1 MNRRLD
7 LLSNLASARPKP
19 VPSGGTPL
27 RAETAA
33 KLLYR
38 ALKADI
44 VSMRRKPGE
53 AIVEREIASRYG
65 VSRTPVR
72 EAILR
77 LADEALIDI
86 FPQSGTFVS
95 KIPLGALPEA
105 ILIRKSLEQV
115 TAGHAAQ
122 TAGPKQVVELH
133 DLIERQRRMQR
144 AGDRERFHQADEAF
158 HAKIAEL
165 AGHPGIWAL
174 IQQVKVQVDR
184 FRRLTLPVP
193 GRMARVLREHAA
205 IVKAIEAGDPA
216 RAANAMAAHLDG
228 LSASIAD
235 VRDLNPEYF
244 VEEVRPVP
252 GDAP

>member
-1 MNRRLD
+1 LFG
-7 LLSNLASARPKP
+7 LAFMSLARVAPKP
-19 VPSGGTPL
+19 PPSGAAPL

-38 ALKADI
+38 ELKSDI

-53 AIVEREIASRYG
+53 AIVERDIASHYG

-77 LADEALIDI
+77 LADEALVDI

-105 ILIRKSLEQV
+105 ILIRKALEQV
-115 TAGHAAQ
+115 TAGYAAQ
-122 TAGPKQVVELH
+122 AAGPGHLAGLH
-133 DLIERQRRMQR
+133 ELIERQRRMQKT
-144 AGDRERFHQADEAF
+144 GDRERFHQGDEAF
-158 HAKIAEL
+158 HAKIAEI
-165 AGHPGIWAL
+165 AGHPGIWYL

-184 FRRLTLPVP
+184 YRRLTLPVP
-193 GRMARVLREHAA
+193 GRMARVLREHTA
-205 IVKAIEAGDPA
+205 IVEAIEAGNSS
-216 RAANAMAAHLDG
+216 RAAKAMAAHLDG

-244 VEEVRPVP
+244 VEEAGQLPRDVS
-252 GDAP
+252 

>member
-1 MNRRLD
+1 M
-7 LLSNLASARPKP
+7 NLARVAPKP
-19 VPSGGTPL
+19 PPSSGAPL

-38 ALKADI
+38 ELKADI

-53 AIVEREIASRYG
+53 AIVEREIASHYG

-77 LADEALIDI
+77 LADEALVDI

-105 ILIRKSLEQV
+105 ILIRKTLEEV
-115 TAGHAAQ
+115 TAGLAAR
-122 TAGPKQVVELH
+122 AADASQVAELH
-133 DLIERQRRMQR
+133 EFIERQRRMQKG
-144 AGDRERFHQADEAF
+144 GDHERFHQADEAF
-158 HAKIAEL
+158 HAKIAQL
-165 AGHPGIWAL
+165 AGYPGIWTL

-184 FRRLTLPVP
+184 YRRLTLPVP
-193 GRMARVLREHAA
+193 GRMAQVLREHAA
-205 IVKAIEAGDPA
+205 IAKAIEAGDSA

-228 LSASIAD
+228 LTASIAD
-235 VRDLNPEYF
+235 VRDLNPGLF
-244 VEEVRPVP
+244 R
-252 GDAP
+252 